1 MICDAAIGYRLSAI
15 GVTRSFVH
23 LFTRHLT
30 MNFAIES
37 QHLYK
42 SFDGVPALQ
51 NLNLQV
57 EPGIVY
63 GLLGPNG
70 AGKST
75 FLYMLLGF
83 LRREQGTL
91 RVLGSSDLQAAR
103 AHIGYLPQ
111 APAYNLHG
119 TAREYLHF
127 LGRLRGLRGSQLSA
141 RVVEELEAFDISA
154 IADRTISTFT
164 RPALQR
170 LGFAQAMIKAPRLL
184 LIDEPTAGTEA
195 EDRTALLDILGNLR
209 TRVQTILLATHNLDE
224 AELLCDRVG
233 ILAHGRLM
241 ADVNVTEMR
250 AAGRNALITVTELS
264 PALALK
270 LCALDP
276 AVQCSSYEVA
286 LQPNSPVL
294 QALVLRTLLNTGVQI
309 IALEPFGRP
318 LEELYARAVQGL
330 VLPPLHQS
338 SQILATPP
346 TPQAYVTQPLP
357 AETSPSQPTE
367 TPVSSQPIP
376 PAANETLLNELLS
389 TEKRQQP

>member
-1 MICDAAIGYRLSAI
+1 
-15 GVTRSFVH
+15 
-23 LFTRHLT
+23 

-37 QHLYK
+37 KNLYK
-42 SFDGVPALQ
+42 SFNGVPVLQ
-51 NLNLQV
+51 NLSLQI

-83 LRREQGTL
+83 LRGEQGTL

-111 APAYNLHG
+111 TPAYNLHG

-127 LGRLRGLRGSQLSA
+127 LGRLHGLSGSQLSA
-141 RVVEELEAFDISA
+141 RVVEELEAFDISS

-170 LGFAQAMIKAPRLL
+170 LGFAQAMITAPRLL

-195 EDRTALLDILGNLR
+195 EDRTALLDILSNLR
-209 TRVQTILLATHNLDE
+209 TRVQTILLATHNIDE

-233 ILAHGRLM
+233 ILAHGHLM
-241 ADVNVTEMR
+241 ADVRVTEMR
-250 AAGRNALITVTELS
+250 GAGRNALITVTELP

-276 AVQCSSYEVA
+276 GIQCSSYEVA
-286 LQPNSPVL
+286 LQPNSPTL
-294 QALVLRTLLNTGVQI
+294 QALVVRTLLDAAVPI

-318 LEELYARAVQGL
+318 LDELYTRAVQGTL
-330 VLPPLHQS
+330 QPSLRSLAAPQS
-338 SQILATPP
+338 TPE
-346 TPQAYVTQPLP
+346 AYVTQPLP
-357 AETSPSQPTE
+357 VSASPSQPAE
-367 TPVSSQPIP
+367 TPLPSQASTLAP
-376 PAANETLLNELLS
+376 NETLLNELLS
-389 TEKRQQP
+389 TEKRQQL